1 MPEKIQR
8 SEEAQGETLTPVC
21 GQGALPRLRA
31 HIPGGAEGPTL
42 GVARGV
48 SAGLAGVPATQDRLL
63 VGAIPEQ
70 VCQVDLVPSSH
81 FPHWI
86 SVKGSSQAVP
96 LESRAPGLHVL
107 LKK

>member
-48 SAGLAGVPATQDRLL
+48 SAGLAGVPATQASPCRQPPGTVSHQACSL
-63 VGAIPEQ
+63 E
-70 VCQVDLVPSSH
+70 DL
-81 FPHWI
+81 
-86 SVKGSSQAVP
+86 KLP
-96 LESRAPGLHVL
+96 LP
-107 LKK
+107 